1 MAVDDLDRADAG
13 PQRVALQEAAPGA
26 DRQRRVVEVRAGRR
40 PQARLVDLDLLGERR
55 EALGADR
62 DPADGDAPRAE
73 ARADGDAPGTQAVVA
88 QRDAVGDRRLA
99 RGAREVGPDDD
110 RVEVD
115 VVDLAQVDLAQ
126 QAAVVPPA
134 ARRLAHDRQPGGREV
149 GLLAARVDPD
159 DQVVDAA
166 ALEQPGRQADLER
179 QVGAA
184 VLADRLA
191 VEPDLRAV
199 VDRLEAHHPRRP
211 LGGRRELE
219 VLAVPPDPA
228 EERLRAVVADVPRVG
243 DRDLLPAGD
252 PGLELG
258 AALVVVELEQPGAV
272 HQVAAGGTGLVERLV
287 ARRGDDRLGARRDG
301 DREQGG
307 NGDGEGANGHAHTE
321 AF

>member
-1 MAVDDLDRADAG
+1 VAG
-13 PQRVALQEAAPGA
+13 DHRRGLLTLICLVRVAKRLAPIA
-26 DRQRRVVEVRAGRR
+26 TLPMEMRR
-40 PQARLVDLDLLGERR
+40 
-55 EALGADR
+55 
-62 DPADGDAPRAE
+62 APK
-73 ARADGDAPGTQAVVA
+73 RADGDAPGARAVVA
-88 QRDAVGDRRLA
+88 QRDAVGDRRRT
-99 RGAREVGPDDD
+99 RGAREIGADDD

-159 DQVVDAA
+159 DQVIDAA
-166 ALEQPGRQADLER
+166 ALEQPGRQADLEG
-179 QVGAA
+179 QIGAA

-211 LGGRRELE
+211 LGGRREPE
-219 VLAVPPDPA
+219 VLAVPADA
-228 EERLRAVVADVPRVG
+228 AQERLRRVVADVPRVG
-243 DRDLLPAGD
+243 DGDLLPAGG

-258 AALVVVELEQPGAV
+258 PALVVVELEQPRAV
-272 HQVAAGGTGLVERLV
+272 HQVAPGGTGLVERLV
-287 ARRGDDRLGARRDG
+287 ARGGDHRLGARRRG
-301 DREQGG
+301 DRQHGG
-307 NGDGEGANGHAHTE
+307 DGNGEGANGHAHTE